1 MAKSKQRDD
10 FKAKIKREL
19 ADRASN
25 LCSKPGCQNLTKGAR
40 AGAPGSAGVGV
51 AAHISAASEGG
62 PRYNPDLTPEQ
73 RSDYQNGVWLCQ
85 TCSVLIDSDALKY
98 PVTTLVQWR
107 NEAEAY
113 SNANLGKPLYDAST
127 VRKECIK
134 SVVEH
139 ATGDTISSSTQLA
152 VEALNINNTELSRL
166 DPRFDITTNIVNSKV
181 NIFIVPKD
189 EIVTISIE
197 PVGSDGVLYESLESL
212 IEEGKE
218 FSIPTDQIKASGS
231 ALFDRILSEPGG
243 VLSARPKIV
252 KIQCQL
258 YASNKNTELLIC
270 SFNASM
276 FGGTNLITI
285 EGMAL
290 NKFLHFSSKISDI
303 NYSSFTVCTKSWLNK
318 KISVLPFF
326 HKLERAAAILHE
338 SGVLKVVH
346 DDSERGEVKL
356 GQTDPEGVNPLIEH
370 LVSVIRYVS
379 NARIVN
385 NYFKANLTFQH
396 FNIPVEQIKALDE
409 ICELIEKPKVITSE
423 QVTSNI
429 KTNVLL
435 HKDFCAIATSP
446 IGKSNMNIIINPQG
460 TLLTLFNQPI
470 PKYFISYEFTDVTLL
485 SKDELIPGTEIEL
498 EIEMNEGSQCIKSLH
513 KQNPSL

>member
-1 MAKSKQRDD
+1 
-10 FKAKIKREL
+10 
-19 ADRASN
+19 
-25 LCSKPGCQNLTKGAR
+25 
-40 AGAPGSAGVGV
+40 
-51 AAHISAASEGG
+51 
-62 PRYNPDLTPEQ
+62 
-73 RSDYQNGVWLCQ
+73 
-85 TCSVLIDSDALKY
+85 
-98 PVTTLVQWR
+98 
-107 NEAEAY
+107 
-113 SNANLGKPLYDAST
+113 
-127 VRKECIK
+127 
-134 SVVEH
+134 
-139 ATGDTISSSTQLA
+139 
-152 VEALNINNTELSRL
+152 
-166 DPRFDITTNIVNSKV
+166 
-181 NIFIVPKD
+181 
-189 EIVTISIE
+189 
-197 PVGSDGVLYESLESL
+197 
-212 IEEGKE
+212 
-218 FSIPTDQIKASGS
+218 
-231 ALFDRILSEPGG
+231 
-243 VLSARPKIV
+243 
-252 KIQCQL
+252 
-258 YASNKNTELLIC
+258 
-270 SFNASM
+270 
-276 FGGTNLITI
+276 
-285 EGMAL
+285 
-290 NKFLHFSSKISDI
+290 
-303 NYSSFTVCTKSWLNK
+303 
-318 KISVLPFF
+318 
-326 HKLERAAAILHE
+326 
-338 SGVLKVVH
+338 VH